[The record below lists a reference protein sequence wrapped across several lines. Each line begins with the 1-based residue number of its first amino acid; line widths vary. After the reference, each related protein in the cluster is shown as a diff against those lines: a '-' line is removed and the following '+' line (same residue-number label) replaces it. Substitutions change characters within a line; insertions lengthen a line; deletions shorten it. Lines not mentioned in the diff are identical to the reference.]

1 MLEAAEAI
9 YSRAL
14 DHGVKLLGDPAVVTT
29 ALEEVAANVSRVIE
43 TKDPPGDPL
52 PIRDLRLYLFRAF
65 LRQVD
70 RLKRKELAIV
80 SLTNVA
86 QVADPPWANPF
97 EQFENKLLL
106 DECLAICDSIT
117 QDMASRRMHGFTWEE
132 IGRAYDL
139 SGHAAES
146 RFSHALHQARKRLK
160 I

>member
-106 DECLAICDSIT
+106 DECLATCDSVT
-117 QDMASRRMHGFTWEE
+117 QDMASRRMGGFTWEE
-132 IGRAYDL
+132 IGRAYEL
-139 SGHAAES
+139 SAHAAEA
-146 RFSHALHQARKRLK
+146 RFSHALRRARKRLK